1 MRPAEDRRLRAIC
14 PDVRGWEPSSGV
26 PLSAIIFCGRQA
38 RSTPLVYETRS
49 WRHGVYVGATLMRE
63 VEGATWVTHNPMSML
78 ASCGYNMG
86 DYFSHWLSIGRKLHY
101 PPKIFHVNWFRS
113 DGEAQRLWPGGGDNM
128 RILKWIAERVDGT
141 AGARTSPLGLTPE
154 LESLDLNGLDLPPDR
169 VEQLLSGNHAALLR
183 QAESARQF
191 LAKFGDCL
199 PAQLLMEHRLL
210 VRRLQESLH

>member
-1 MRPAEDRRLRAIC
+1 
-14 PDVRGWEPSSGV
+14 
-26 PLSAIIFCGRQA
+26 
-38 RSTPLVYETRS
+38 
-49 WRHGVYVGATLMRE
+49 MRE